1 MNRETYLRRIWRMQG
16 ELKKQGV
23 DIALFADR
31 NNLIYFTGI
40 TDFECM
46 SIVIPVEGEP
56 HIVSLW
62 LDAEFVRSRVPC
74 EHVVGYPFPATN
86 LGARTVEVIK
96 SMGYESPRI
105 GFGKYFVEFSVYD
118 ALRTG
123 LPKAEFVSI
132 ATAGYVV
139 RSVKDADEIARMRRA
154 GSIVVEGM
162 RAAFETVR
170 PGLKEVE
177 VVAEAEHA
185 MRKAGSQG
193 APFRMQVLVPERQ
206 LLTHPYAGE
215 TVIGNNQ
222 AIVIHLGATFE
233 GYVAKMCR
241 TIGLGSV
248 NLETEHIYDVLLET
262 RLAAMAAVKPP
273 LPARD
278 VYKAAY
284 DVVEAAGYGREFLE
298 VIGYG
303 VGIRQSEFYPIIS
316 KTGDHV
322 IEKDMVIDI
331 LLSTIYKKGV
341 GGPRVTDTILVTDGG
356 VEVLT
361 DFPVEMVHK

>member
-1 MNRETYLRRIWRMQG
+1 MDRSTFERRVGRMQ
-16 ELKKQGV
+16 EMLKKDGV
-23 DIALFADR
+23 DIAFFADR
-31 NNLIYFTGI
+31 NNLIYFTGM
-40 TDFECM
+40 TNFECTA
-46 SIVIPVEGEP
+46 IAIPAEGEP
-56 HIVSLW
+56 AIGCLW
-62 LDAEFVRSRVPC
+62 LDAEYHRSQVPC
-74 EHVVGYPFPATN
+74 ENVVGYLFPASN
-86 LGARTVEVIK
+86 LGAQMVELIK
-96 SMGYESPRI
+96 AMGYKSPRI

-118 ALRTG
+118 ALRKG
-123 LPKAEFVSI
+123 FPDSEFVSI
-132 ATAGYVV
+132 STSGYMV
-139 RSVKDADEIARMRRA
+139 RSVKDADELERIRRA
-154 GSIVVEGM
+154 GAIVVEGM
-162 RAAFETVR
+162 KTAFETVR

-177 VVAEAEHA
+177 VLAEAENA

-215 TVIGNNQ
+215 SVIGNDQ

-241 TIGLGSV
+241 TIGLGNV
-248 NLETEHIYDVLLET
+248 NPETERIYNVLLET
-262 RLAAMAAVKPP
+262 RLAAMSAVKPP
-273 LPARD
+273 VPARD
-278 VYKAAY
+278 VYKAAFE
-284 DVVEAAGYGREFLE
+284 VVEAAGYSEYFLD

-322 IEKDMVIDI
+322 IEQDMVIDI

-341 GGPRVTDTILVTDGG
+341 GGPRVTDTIRVTDSG

-361 DFPVEMVHK
+361 DFPLEMVHK